1 MCGDV
6 CLCLLLLMCGLN
18 NLKKM
23 LRANKLPEIL
33 EAGLLDGIHSA
44 VLMTVD
50 GSIISSK
57 FLEDSPLNETTLAA
71 IGSSI
76 WLNYSPG

>member
-1 MCGDV
+1 
-6 CLCLLLLMCGLN
+6 
-18 NLKKM
+18 M

-33 EAGLLDGIHSA
+33 EAGLYDGIHSA

-50 GSIISSK
+50 GSVICSK
-57 FLEDSPLNETTLAA
+57 FLEDSTLNETTLAA

-76 WLNYSPG
+76 WLNYSPGI